1 MCRLAI
7 QEHTRCHSG
16 VDPPIPRKAQTMRTP
31 AESGRQ
37 ADPPRQSSTV
47 NRLGRAVLGLFAA
60 TRINMLEDYEKV
72 RKFQRQL
79 AAPLI
84 PPARATDHEVL
95 STYGDHHIPVRV
107 FHPKEQLRDE
117 VLLFFHGGGWVIG

>member
-1 MCRLAI
+1 MTGTRTMGTEDGSKWDHVRSCRRAI

-16 VDPPIPRKAQTMRTP
+16 VDHPFRGRNTTMRTP

-37 ADPPRQSSTV
+37 EDPPRQSSPV
-47 NRLGRAVLGLFAA
+47 NRLVKAVLSLFAA
-60 TRINMLEDYEKV
+60 PRINMREDYEKV

-84 PPARATDHEVL
+84 
-95 STYGDHHIPVRV
+95 
-107 FHPKEQLRDE
+107 
-117 VLLFFHGGGWVIG
+117 